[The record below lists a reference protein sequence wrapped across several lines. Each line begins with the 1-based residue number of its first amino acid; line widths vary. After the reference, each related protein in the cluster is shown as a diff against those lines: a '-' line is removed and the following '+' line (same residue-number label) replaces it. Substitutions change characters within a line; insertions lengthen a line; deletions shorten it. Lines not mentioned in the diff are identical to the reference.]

1 MSGKKILVVE
11 DDPSIRRVIV
21 LALKSGGYA
30 DVQEV
35 ESGDVAVEVAF
46 EKRPDL
52 VLLDLMLPKMDG
64 FEVCKTR
71 LPPVAVES
79 GDVRRRHR
87 HADGQGLGA

>member
-11 DDPSIRRVIV
+11 DDPSIRRVIA

-46 EKRPDL
+46 ENS
-52 VLLDLMLPKMDG
+52 
-64 FEVCKTR
+64 
-71 LPPVAVES
+71 S
-79 GDVRRRHR
+79 GEYSKWS
-87 HADGQGLGA
+87 GSNT